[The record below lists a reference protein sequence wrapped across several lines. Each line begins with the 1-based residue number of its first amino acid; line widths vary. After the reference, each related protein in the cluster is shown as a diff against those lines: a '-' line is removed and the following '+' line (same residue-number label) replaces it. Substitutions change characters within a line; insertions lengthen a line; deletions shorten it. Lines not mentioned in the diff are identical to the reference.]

1 MLIKSKGN
9 PNDFSVFCSLVKA
22 RGSVVGTAD
31 SSLRLWTE
39 IRWQR
44 SCLLP
49 QAQLEDTVGHSVPSE
64 GIDLFSV
71 SGLQRETHESG
82 EGGRAYFQA

>member
-9 PNDFSVFCSLVKA
+9 PNEFSVFCSLVKA
-22 RGSVVGTAD
+22 RGSVVSTVD

-64 GIDLFSV
+64 GIDLFSL